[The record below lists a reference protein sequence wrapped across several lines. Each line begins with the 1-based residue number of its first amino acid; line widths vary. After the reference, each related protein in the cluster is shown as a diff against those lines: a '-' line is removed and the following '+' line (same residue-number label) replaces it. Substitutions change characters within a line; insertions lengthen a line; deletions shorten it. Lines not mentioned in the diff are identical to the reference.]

1 MSSTLGTVLLV
12 IVAIALFVLGIWCLY
27 NGVVDVIY
35 GDVLGAILAIIVGI
49 VLVAGGLWVGSRA
62 GF

>member
-12 IVAIALFVLGIWCLY
+12 IVAIALFILGIWCLY
-27 NGVVDVIY
+27 NGVVDLIY
-35 GDVLGAILAIIVGI
+35 GDVMMSILTIIVGI
-49 VLVAGGLWVGSRA
+49 VLIAGGLWVGSRA